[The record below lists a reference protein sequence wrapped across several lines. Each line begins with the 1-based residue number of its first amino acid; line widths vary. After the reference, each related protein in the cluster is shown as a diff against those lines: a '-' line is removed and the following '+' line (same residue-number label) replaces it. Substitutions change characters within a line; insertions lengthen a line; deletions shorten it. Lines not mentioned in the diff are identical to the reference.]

1 MASGARSPTAATHPR
16 HIDVD
21 LAREIWKTTLD
32 TRWDGVDIWFRGD
45 IAPGNLL
52 LDGGKLSAVIDF
64 GTCGVGDPSCDLA
77 IAWTL
82 LTADGRQAFR
92 ERLSVDE
99 ATWARGRG
107 WALWKTL
114 VACAQTVGRADEEA
128 ANARRI
134 LGEIFSEYS
143 TGSHRG

>member
-1 MASGARSPTAATHPR
+1 M
-16 HIDVD
+16 
-21 LAREIWKTTLD
+21 
-32 TRWDGVDIWFRGD
+32 
-45 IAPGNLL
+45 
-52 LDGGKLSAVIDF
+52 
-64 GTCGVGDPSCDLA
+64 A

-82 LTADGRQAFR
+82 LTADGRQSFR

-114 VACAQTVGRADEEA
+114 VACVRTVGRADEET
-128 ANARRI
+128 ANVRRV

-143 TGSHRG
+143 TGSYRG